1 MELFFLCLL
10 RRRSVLNAFLNLLLL
25 FLQND
30 PKRTKLKPYKEGRK
44 EGVFRVFVVEEILGH
59 QRSKGLKFIGFIQRA
74 HNTPNTFPSAFF
86 R

>member
-44 EGVFRVFVVEEILGH
+44 ERVFRVFVVEEILGH
-59 QRSKGLKFIGFIQRA
+59 QRSKGLQFIGFII
-74 HNTPNTFPSAFF
+74 
-86 R
+86 

>member
-30 PKRTKLKPYKEGRK
+30 PKRTKLKPYRKEGRR
-44 EGVFRVFVVEEILGH
+44 ECLGFLL
-59 QRSKGLKFIGFIQRA
+59 SKKYLGTNVRKG
-74 HNTPNTFPSAFF
+74 
-86 R
+86 